1 MSNGK
6 PCQSDWQWHQHS
18 FGDRQQIMLWTYTN
32 TSTTKGMEYAST
44 KAIAHSAASNLA
56 VEDLGVSNLAVVEL
70 AAFDS
75 VVGDLVASDS
85 VVSEASNS
93 GVVDLATFNLPS
105 QMIHN

>member
-1 MSNGK
+1 MPVWLAMAPTMS
-6 PCQSDWQWHQHS
+6 WR
-18 FGDRQQIMLWTYTN
+18 DRQQRILRQLQN
-32 TSTTKGMEYAST
+32 SLQNGNVST
-44 KAIAHSAASNLA
+44 KAIAHSTASNLA
-56 VEDLGVSNLAVVEL
+56 VSNLAVVEL

-75 VVGDLVASDS
+75 VVGDLVATDS